1 VYAADTGGIR
11 NQPGRTEVRSETNGR
26 SQFDLSRMLA
36 VKSVLIA
43 NRGEIAVRVIRA
55 ARDLGLRTIAVYSE
69 LDRSALHVNLADEA
83 WNVGPAPSA
92 ESYLNVPRILEVA
105 AESQADAIH
114 PGYGFLAENP
124 GFAQAVID
132 TGMIWVG
139 PSPDAI
145 ATMGDKIAS
154 RIAADL
160 AGVPSVPGTVKP
172 LTDVGEVQAFA
183 DEHGFPVAIKAA
195 HGGGGKGLKVVYAPE
210 ELGPAFDSAR
220 REAEA
225 WFANPE
231 VYVERYLQ
239 TPRHIE
245 AQIILDSLGNGV
257 FLGERDCSL
266 QRRHQKLVEETPA
279 PRFTEAQ
286 RETLGSAALAIAR
299 ATGYVNAGTVE
310 FLMDTTGALFFL
322 EMNTRIQVEHTIT
335 EEATGIDLVVEQLRV
350 AAGEPLSFDSVQP
363 ADHAIEFRINAEDP
377 AAGFLPS
384 PGKLSTYREPAGPWV
399 RVDSGVREGDRIS
412 QYYDNLIAKL
422 VVRGRTRDEAIRR
435 SIRALKEFDIE
446 GVQTTI
452 PAHLRIL
459 ERNDFADGKIHT
471 RLVEDAMDFSDLAAS
486 ASPAIPED
494 EELQE
499 RSITV
504 EVGGRRF
511 DVKYWS
517 QVIATTGSG
526 QRPAPRRKAPRLS
539 RPLSSDGA
547 EGLVVAPMQGTIVKV
562 HHTAGET
569 VRADEPVC
577 VLEAMKMEN
586 EIRAP
591 IDGDIVDLRVQPG
604 DTVTAGAVL
613 MVIK

>member
-1 VYAADTGGIR
+1 M
-11 NQPGRTEVRSETNGR
+11 N
-26 SQFDLSRMLA
+26 
-36 VKSVLIA
+36 SVLIA

-55 ARDLGLRTIAVYSE
+55 ARDIGLRTIAVYSE
-69 LDRSALHVNLADEA
+69 LDRNALHVNLADEA
-83 WNVGPAPSA
+83 WNIGPAPSA
-92 ESYLNVPRILEVA
+92 ESYLNVERILEVA
-105 AESQADAIH
+105 VESEADAIH
-114 PGYGFLAENP
+114 PGYGFLAENAS
-124 GFAQAVID
+124 FAQAIID
-132 TGMIWVG
+132 AGLIWVG

-154 RIAADL
+154 RIAADR
-160 AGVPSVPGTVKP
+160 AGVASVPGTTEP
-172 LTDVGEVQAFA
+172 LTNVDEVQAFA

-195 HGGGGKGLKVVYAPE
+195 HGGGGKGLKVVHEAGALE
-210 ELGPAFDSAR
+210 AAFDGAR

-231 VYVERYLQ
+231 VYVERYLE

-245 AQIILDSLGNGV
+245 AQIILDSHGNGV

-279 PRFTEAQ
+279 PHFTQTQ
-286 RETLGSAALAIAR
+286 RETLGTAALAIAH

-310 FLMDTTGALFFL
+310 FLMDTNGDLFFL

-335 EEATGIDLVVEQLRV
+335 EEATGIDLVTEQLRV
-350 AAGEPLSFDSVQP
+350 AAGEPLSFDAVEP
-363 ADHAIEFRINAEDP
+363 AGHAIEFRINAEDP

-384 PGKLSTYREPAGPWV
+384 PGKLSTYREPAGPWI
-399 RVDSGVREGDRIS
+399 RVDSGVRQGDRIS

-422 VVRGRTRDEAIRR
+422 VVRGRTREETIRR
-435 SIRALKEFDIE
+435 SVRALKEFAIE
-446 GVQTTI
+446 GVETTI

-459 ERNDFADGKIHT
+459 ERNEFASGHIHT
-471 RLVEDAMDFSDLAAS
+471 RLVEDNMDFADLETA

-511 DVKYWS
+511 EVKYWS

-526 QRPAPRRKAPRLS
+526 QRPAPRRKAPRLNRQAAS
-539 RPLSSDGA
+539 NGE

-562 HHTAGET
+562 HHGAGET

-586 EIRAP
+586 EIKAP
-591 IDGDIVDLRVQPG
+591 IDGDIVELRVQPG